1 MKFLFV
7 SNLFPPHHI
16 GGYEIA
22 CKDAASA
29 LRDSGHECYILTSD
43 YTSASGLDYPL
54 GCDNLVYRELWL
66 HCNWNTPYDSKSFVH
81 VQLHNE
87 TVLSKFL
94 EAIKP
99 DYVYFWNI
107 FGLGWS
113 IASCAQEH
121 SGVTSI
127 YHFMDVSILIY
138 HSRFPLLKS
147 QASRSG
153 IVYSNIFK
161 YINNAIFISFFLE
174 RKLRVP
180 ACKSAIIYPF
190 IDQNLIRRKTCYTA
204 STPIKGVYLGQISK
218 HKGIYFLC
226 ETLFRMRLKYGIDLI
241 LDVFGLIP
249 SSVSSEIL
257 ERYSDFVFFRQNVP
271 RYKIL
276 SILHSYDIG
285 FFPSIWKEPFGIAQ
299 IEMMMAGLPVIS
311 SGQGGSRE
319 VLEGNNIVFYNNLS
333 QSSLINATL
342 DIINNYST
350 ISAEMGNAA
359 FMHSVATYSPSNY
372 LKCFNQ
378 FLAII

>member
-1 MKFLFV
+1 MKFLLV

-22 CKDAASA
+22 CKDTASA
-29 LRDSGHECYILTSD
+29 LRDSGHECYVLTSD
-43 YTSASGLDYPL
+43 YTKASALDYPL
-54 GCDNLVYRELWL
+54 SCDDLVYRELWL
-66 HCNWNTPYDSKSFVH
+66 HCNWNTPYNLKTFIQ
-81 VQLHNE
+81 VQLHNAF
-87 TVLSKFL
+87 VLNKFL

-107 FGLGWS
+107 VGLGWS
-113 IASCAQEH
+113 IASCVQEH

-127 YHFMDVSILIY
+127 YHFMDVSISIY
-138 HSRFPLLKS
+138 HSPLPLLKS

-153 IVYSNIFK
+153 IIYTNIFK
-161 YINNAIFISFFLE
+161 YINNAIFISSFLE
-174 RKLRVP
+174 RKIRIP
-180 ACKSAIIYPF
+180 SCKSAIIYPF
-190 IDQNLIRRKTCYTA
+190 IDQNLITKKTCYTT
-204 STPIKGVYLGQISK
+204 STRIKGVYLGQISK
-218 HKGIYFLC
+218 HKGIFFLC
-226 ETLFRMRLKYGIDLI
+226 ETLSRMRHEFGIDLI

-249 SSVSSEIL
+249 SNVSSEIL
-257 ERYSDFVFFRQNVP
+257 EQYSDFVFLKQNVP
-271 RYKIL
+271 RDKIL
-276 SILHSYDIG
+276 SILHTYDIG

-319 VLEGNNIVFYNNLS
+319 VLEGNNIVFYKNLS

-350 ISAEMGNAA
+350 ISPEIGNAA
-359 FMHSVATYSPSNY
+359 FLHSKATYSSSNY
-372 LKCFNQ
+372 LSCFKQ